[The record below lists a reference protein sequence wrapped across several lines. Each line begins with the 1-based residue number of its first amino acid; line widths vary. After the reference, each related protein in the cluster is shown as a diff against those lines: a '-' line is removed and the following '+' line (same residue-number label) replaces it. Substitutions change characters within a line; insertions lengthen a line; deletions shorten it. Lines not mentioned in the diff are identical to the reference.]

1 MNRRVDFLLL
11 CLLAL
16 ASASAEEN
24 TLWQIGKL
32 DQSSMEF
39 SIGFPLNTVR
49 SANLCNGVED
59 DLSPLNVGGKR
70 IQLKF
75 QSHEV
80 LTVRLVEEIK

>member
-1 MNRRVDFLLL
+1 MNRRVNFLLL

-39 SIGFPLNTVR
+39 SPGPRDHVLYQSGKSNWAKDWPGEQRTGSTYEIVF
-49 SANLCNGVED
+49 NL
-59 DLSPLNVGGKR
+59 GKA
-70 IQLKF
+70 
-75 QSHEV
+75 
-80 LTVRLVEEIK
+80 VRLVEEIK